1 MTLNYHISSLPFYT
15 YAMDNKLVDELLEL
29 RKSCMGKGIVY
40 IVIPNDPM
48 DTKIGVIT
56 PKSIFSTQ
64 ELDDFLQFII
74 SSSDFIGK
82 LKYGHP
88 VWQSVIKRPRK
99 KTFYGMKLS
108 DSSIEMT
115 AIPLEDLIKRGKN
128 SAEDA

>member
-1 MTLNYHISSLPFYT
+1 MTLNYHISSLHFYT

-74 SSSDFIGK
+74 SSSDFI
-82 LKYGHP
+82 
-88 VWQSVIKRPRK
+88 
-99 KTFYGMKLS
+99 FLS
-108 DSSIEMT
+108 
-115 AIPLEDLIKRGKN
+115 PPFQ
-128 SAEDA
+128 DAV